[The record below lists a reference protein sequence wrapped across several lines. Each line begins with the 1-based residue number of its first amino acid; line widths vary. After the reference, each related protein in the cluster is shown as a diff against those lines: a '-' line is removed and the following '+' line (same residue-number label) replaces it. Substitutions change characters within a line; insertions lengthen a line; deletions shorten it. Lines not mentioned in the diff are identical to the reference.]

1 MKKILNRETISY
13 LIFGVLTTI
22 VNYVFFWLGILLF
35 GEEYTLLI
43 NVGCFIVAASFAYVT
58 NKLFVFDSK
67 SWDWTV
73 LRKEIPAFFSARI
86 LSFFLEEAG
95 LWICI
100 DLLHAGRYSLFGIN
114 GILIAKIALS
124 FLVVLLNYVFS
135 KLFVFKKNREASH
148 ESSDHYSSL
157 Q

>member
-1 MKKILNRETISY
+1 M
-13 LIFGVLTTI
+13 IFGVLTTI

-43 NVGCFIVAASFAYVT
+43 NLGCFIVAASFACVT

-86 LSFFLEEAG
+86 LSFFWRKPGFGFARICCMPGAAVCLE
-95 LWICI
+95 
-100 DLLHAGRYSLFGIN
+100 SM
-114 GILIAKIALS
+114 KS
-124 FLVVLLNYVFS
+124 
-135 KLFVFKKNREASH
+135 
-148 ESSDHYSSL
+148 
-157 Q
+157 

>member
-1 MKKILNRETISY
+1 MFF
-13 LIFGVLTTI
+13 FG
-22 VNYVFFWLGILLF
+22 LGILLF

-86 LSFFLEEAG
+86 LSVFGGSRAL
-95 LWICI
+95 
-100 DLLHAGRYSLFGIN
+100 DLQGSAACRALQSVWNQWNPDCQNCTFIFGCTAE
-114 GILIAKIALS
+114 LRVQQAVC
-124 FLVVLLNYVFS
+124 F
-135 KLFVFKKNREASH
+135 
-148 ESSDHYSSL
+148 
-157 Q
+157 